1 MARKQ
6 KRKLTDQV
14 RLKLRLSEALR
25 RRLVR
30 EANRHKRSLN
40 TEIIERLDQ
49 SLLSQSGDL
58 DTDTAKALFAS
69 LKPAIAAKL
78 VELVMERGIF
88 QYATSDEPTSEE
100 GRQ

>member
-14 RLKLRLSEALR
+14 QLKLRLSEALR

-30 EANRHKRSLN
+30 EASRHKRSLN
-40 TEIIERLDQ
+40 TEIIERLGQ

-58 DTDTAKALFAS
+58 DTDTAKALLAS

-88 QYATSDEPTSEE
+88 NYAAKTTEE
-100 GRQ
+100 GQS